1 MVQSAMAVQGP
12 ELEWIL
18 SNLHQPGVRLLNEGS
33 ISLLD
38 NLHSRDS
45 GGSRIRA
52 IEVSRSEVE

>member
-1 MVQSAMAVQGP
+1 MAVQGP

-38 NLHSRDS
+38 DLHSRDS

-52 IEVSRSEVE
+52 IEVLVSQKVE